1 MKIGFDIMGGDYAP
15 KEAISGAVQAQAVI
29 GSSGRIV
36 LIGDEAEAKKLLQ
49 ELQADESAFD
59 FVHTTEV
66 IGMGEH
72 PTKAISQ
79 KKDSSISVGFKML
92 ASKQLDAFV
101 SAGNT
106 GAMLVGSM
114 FSIKPIEGVIRPCI
128 TSIIPKPNG
137 KLGLLLDVGANADCK
152 PDVLFQFG
160 VLGSLLMKNTYGI
173 ENPRVGLVS
182 VGEEKEKGNLIT
194 IAAHNIMAESGQLNF
209 VGNVEGRD
217 LLSDKADV
225 YVCEGFVG
233 NVVLKAFESIY
244 YVMKKRGINDEYF
257 DSMNYENYGGTPILG
272 VNAPVIIGH
281 GISNAKAFKNMI
293 LSAKNVIDTKLC
305 DVIKESFRNLV
316 LPMQ

>member
-1 MKIGFDIMGGDYAP
+1 MKIGFDIMGGDFAP
-15 KEAISGAVQAQAVI
+15 EQAVLGAI
-29 GSSGRIV
+29 QALKDLKPGSKLV
-36 LIGDEAEAKKLLQ
+36 LIGDEQQAKELLKKHEQ
-49 ELQADESAFD
+49 DDSVFE

-79 KKDSSISVGFKML
+79 KKNSSISLGFQL
-92 ASKQLDAFV
+92 LSSKQIDAFV

-114 FSIKPIEGVIRPCI
+114 FSVKPIEGVIRPTI
-128 TSIIPKPNG
+128 TSIVPKPNG

-152 PDVLFQFG
+152 PDVLYQFA
-160 VLGSLLMKNTYGI
+160 VLGSLMMKHAMGV
-173 ENPRVGLVS
+173 ENPRVGIVS
-182 VGEEKEKGNLIT
+182 VGEEPEKGNLVT
-194 IAAHNIMAESGQLNF
+194 IAAHKIMAESTDINF

-217 LLSDKADV
+217 FLSDKADV

-233 NVVLKAFESIY
+233 NIVLKAYEAIY

-257 DSMNYENYGGTPILG
+257 DTMNYENYGGTPILG

-293 LSAKNVIDTKLC
+293 LSAENVIASDLC
-305 DVIKESFRNLV
+305 NIIRTSFKDLVIPV
-316 LPMQ
+316 Q